1 LKNVTSPDSDV
12 IEVTDPAHPLF
23 GRRFTVLSIC
33 KSAHGIGS
41 VLVAYRDSIQLRI
54 SLPATSLNFAPAA
67 LRTKLTKEAIQQIIS
82 LVKEDP
88 ESCHTR
94 HNPSGNDSRP
104 R

>member
-1 LKNVTSPDSDV
+1 M
-12 IEVTDPAHPLF
+12 IEVTDPTHPLF

-33 KSAHGIGS
+33 KSAHGLGS
-41 VLVAYRDSIQLRI
+41 VLVAYREAIQLRI
-54 SLPATSLNFAPAA
+54 SLPATSLNFTPAA
-67 LRTKLTKEAIQQIIS
+67 RVRTKLTKEAIHQIIS

-94 HNPSGNDSRP
+94 RSPSGNGSRP